1 MTHESLFF
9 FFYYSSKALQQY
21 LHALDAESIKPV
33 VWTGDLN
40 VAHGDNDV
48 AFPKKKRNKVPG
60 FNDSERENFGLL
72 VGGLG
77 HVTDEQKKK
86 RTLMVGRPGPTIDEL
101 IEPPFLDV
109 FSMLHGNGEHAAAA
123 AAAAVV
129 VESSSGDAEAE
140 EGVTTSEAKETNTD
154 ETESSSSSSAS
165 SSSSS
170 SSSSF
175 TEVVASEPKRRATF
189 WSYRFQAKV
198 KDNGWRLDYFIISRR
213 MRERVKQCEV
223 FEDYHGLS
231 DHCPLML
238 EFSR

>member
-1 MTHESLFF
+1 MNLFF
-9 FFYYSSKALQQY
+9 FYDLIINLFLFIHKALQEY

-60 FNDSERENFGLL
+60 FHDSERENFGLL

-123 AAAAVV
+123 VV
-129 VESSSGDAEAE
+129 VESSSSGDADAE
-140 EGVTTSEAKETNTD
+140 EGGTTSEAKETNTD
-154 ETESSSSSSAS
+154 ETESSSSSSS
-165 SSSSS
+165 SSSSTS
-170 SSSSF
+170 S

-213 MRERVKQCEV
+213 MRERVQQCEV
-223 FEDYHGLS
+223 FEDYYGLS